1 MLRVQTI
8 VTEADIGNSG
18 GDVISLV
25 NVKTVET
32 SRDRGTKNSGKNES
46 DQQC

>member
-8 VTEADIGNSG
+8 VTEADIGDPC
-18 GDVISLV
+18 GDVVSLV

-32 SRDRGTKNSGKNES
+32 RRDGGTKDSAKNES
-46 DQQC
+46 D